1 MTKIEKVANLRQK
14 RFRDLFLM
22 NAANRPATLSG
33 NGTELAI
40 GPVAWNCF
48 GSRALPVKCV

>member
-22 NAANRPATLSG
+22 NAANRPAKRRLQKG
-33 NGTELAI
+33 A
-40 GPVAWNCF
+40 VVFCV
-48 GSRALPVKCV
+48 LPWRVHTF